1 MRLDF
6 AVVSM
11 RYHLSI
17 TFINQAL
24 VRGDTGARGYLGA
37 NTMRWLALALLGAGV
52 LSAADKA
59 FDAAEYSGPATK
71 LIGAALA
78 DEHSLDRL
86 EYLCDRIGNRL
97 SGSPALE
104 KAIAW
109 AEAEMKAAD
118 LENVRVL
125 PVKVPHWVRGQESL
139 TMIEPVSRPVFML
152 GLGDSVGT
160 PADGIEAEVV
170 TVSDFGQ
177 LASLGRDKVAG
188 KIVLYNAPFESYGA
202 TVMYRTAGPS
212 EAAKLGAVA
221 ALVRSVTPVSLRDP
235 HTGTLNYEDGVPKIP
250 AAALSVE
257 DAEALARLAKAGVP
271 VRVRLKMGAHME
283 PEADSADVMGEIRG
297 SEKPDEVVVLGGH
310 VDSWDVG
317 QGAQD
322 DGTGIMASFEAV
334 ALMKR
339 LGLRPKRTVRVVF
352 WVNEENGGAG
362 GRAYRDWLG
371 DKVKNHVA
379 AIEMDGGAEKPL
391 GFGFGG
397 GEGMLRR
404 RRAPGVA
411 APLMVPKRRSIEES
425 DAEFARVVE
434 IGKLLDIIGA
444 GNITHGGG
452 GSDIAPLIGAGV
464 PGFGLRT
471 VGTHYFDWHHSN
483 ADTFDKVDPTD
494 FRQCVA
500 TLAVMSYV
508 LADMPERLSSMK

>member
-1 MRLDF
+1 
-6 AVVSM
+6 
-11 RYHLSI
+11 
-17 TFINQAL
+17 
-24 VRGDTGARGYLGA
+24 
-37 NTMRWLALALLGAGV
+37 MRWLALAAIGAGV
-52 LSAADKA
+52 LGAADGR
-59 FDAAEYSGPATK
+59 FDVAEYRDPATK

-97 SGSPALE
+97 SGSPALV

-109 AEAEMKAAD
+109 AEAEMKQAG

-139 TMIEPVSRPVFML
+139 TMIEPVARPVVMV

-160 PADGIEAEVV
+160 PAGGIEAEVV

-177 LASLGRDKVAG
+177 LAALGREKVAG
-188 KIVLYNAPFESYGA
+188 RIVLYNAPFESYGA
-202 TVMYRTAGPS
+202 TVMYRTSGPS

-235 HTGTLNYEDGVPKIP
+235 HTGTLAYEDGVAKIP
-250 AAALSVE
+250 AAAVSVE

-271 VRVRLKMGAHME
+271 VRVKLSMDAHME
-283 PEADSADVMGEIRG
+283 PDADSGDVMGEIRG
-297 SEKPDEVVVLGGH
+297 SEKPDEVVALGGH
-310 VDSWDVG
+310 IDSWDIG

-322 DGTGIMASFEAV
+322 DGSGIMASFEAV
-334 ALMKR
+334 ALMKK

-371 DKVKNHVA
+371 DSVKNHVA

-397 GEGMLRR
+397 GEEGGFTVRR
-404 RRAPGVA
+404 RRAPGA
-411 APLMVPKRRSIEES
+411 ASPMMVPATRATAVS
-425 DAEFARVVE
+425 DAQFSRVVE
-434 IGKLLDIIGA
+434 IGQLLNIIGS

-483 ADTFDKVDPTD
+483 ADTFDKVDPSD
-494 FRQCVA
+494 FRQNVA

-508 LADMPERLSSMK
+508 LADMPERLTDMK

>member
-1 MRLDF
+1 
-6 AVVSM
+6 
-11 RYHLSI
+11 
-17 TFINQAL
+17 
-24 VRGDTGARGYLGA
+24 
-37 NTMRWLALALLGAGV
+37 MRWLVVLLLGAAVGQGQE
-52 LSAADKA
+52 AAVPPSPADGR
-59 FDAAEYSGPATK
+59 FDAQQYSGTATK

-97 SGSPALE
+97 SGSPALV

-109 AEAEMKAAD
+109 GEAAMKQAG
-118 LENVRVL
+118 LENVQVL

-139 TMIEPVSRPVFML
+139 TMITPVARPVFIL

-160 PADGIEAEVV
+160 PSGGIEAEVV
-170 TVSDFGQ
+170 TVSDFTV
-177 LASLGRDKVAG
+177 LAALGRDKVAG

-235 HTGTLNYEDGVPKIP
+235 HTGTLSYEDGVTKIP
-250 AAALSVE
+250 AAAVSVE
-257 DAEALARLAKAGVP
+257 DAEAIARLAKSGVP
-271 VRVRLKMGAHME
+271 VRVRLAMEAHME
-283 PEADSADVMGEIRG
+283 PDADAGDVMGEIRG

-310 VDSWDVG
+310 IDSWDVG

-322 DGTGIMASFEAV
+322 DGSGMMASFEAV
-334 ALMKR
+334 ALMKK

-362 GRAYRDWLG
+362 GRAYREWLG

-397 GEGMLRR
+397 GEAGMFRR
-404 RRAPGVA
+404 RRAPGAPAPTMIPARIATPESEAEFLRVA
-411 APLMVPKRRSIEES
+411 A
-425 DAEFARVVE
+425 
-434 IGKLLDIIGA
+434 IGKLLNIIGS
-444 GNITHGGG
+444 GNMTHGGG
-452 GSDIAPLIGAGV
+452 GSDIEPLMGAGV

-508 LADMPERLSSMK
+508 LADMPERLTNIK

>member
-1 MRLDF
+1 MKCF
-6 AVVSM
+6 
-11 RYHLSI
+11 
-17 TFINQAL
+17 
-24 VRGDTGARGYLGA
+24 
-37 NTMRWLALALLGAGV
+37 LLGILAAGV
-52 LSAADKA
+52 LTAADQK
-59 FDAAEYSGPATK
+59 FDPSGYNAQATK

-78 DEHSLDRL
+78 DQHSLDRL

-97 SGSPALE
+97 SGSAALGR
-104 KAIAW
+104 AIAW
-109 AEAEMKAAD
+109 SEAEMRQAG

-125 PVKVPHWVRGQESL
+125 PVKVPHWVRGDESL
-139 TMIEPVSRPVFML
+139 TMIEPLSRPIFML

-160 PADGIEAEVV
+160 PPNGIEAEVV
-170 TVSDFGQ
+170 TVSDFNQ
-177 LASLGRDKVAG
+177 LTALGRDKVAG

-235 HTGTLNYEDGVPKIP
+235 HTGTLNYEAGVPPIP
-250 AAALSVE
+250 AAAVSVE
-257 DAEALARLAKAGVP
+257 DAEAIARLAKVGVP
-271 VRVRLKMGAHME
+271 VRVRLMMQAHME
-283 PEADSADVMGEIRG
+283 PDADSDDVMGEIRG
-297 SEKPDEVVVLGGH
+297 SEKPEEVVVLGGH
-310 VDSWDVG
+310 IDSWDVG

-334 ALMKR
+334 ALMKK

-371 DKVKNHVA
+371 DKVGNQVA

-397 GEGMLRR
+397 GEGIFRR
-404 RRAPGVA
+404 RRAPAGA
-411 APLMVPKRRSIEES
+411 MSNMLPARRSGES
-425 DAEFARVVE
+425 EAEFDRVVA
-434 IGKLLDIIGA
+434 IGKLLDIIGS

-452 GSDIAPLIGAGV
+452 GSDIEPLIEAGV

-483 ADTFDKVDPTD
+483 ADTFDKVDPSD

-508 LADMPERLSSMK
+508 LADMPERLANIK